1 MVKWGMR
8 LVSNDKW
15 LLVDKILQTQLC
27 FALNTTGIL
36 EEIFKH
42 FKTTDALPNKTLSQ

>member
-1 MVKWGMR
+1 M
-8 LVSNDKW
+8 LLLSHDKW
-15 LLVDKILQTQLC
+15 LLVDKILQTQLF
-27 FALNTTGIL
+27 FALKTAGIL